1 MEKIINGDD
10 YPWAD
15 HWVGTAPYSRPIGGK
30 CVKKDKYCDHTRQEL
45 KTTGQSGGKAILKF
59 VKAKLKANREL
70 PELPEE
76 QLMRRGRKSLVH
88 LEAKTESD
96 RLREKVKRVIGH
108 YSSLKGTIKE
118 MCSE

>member
-1 MEKIINGDD
+1 M
-10 YPWAD
+10 
-15 HWVGTAPYSRPIGGK
+15 GGK

-59 VKAKLKANREL
+59 VKAKLENKQ
-70 PELPEE
+70 EE

-88 LEAKTESD
+88 LEAKKESD

>member
-59 VKAKLKANREL
+59 VKAKLEANRE
-70 PELPEE
+70 EHKWDI
-76 QLMRRGRKSLVH
+76 MKAS
-88 LEAKTESD
+88 EAN
-96 RLREKVKRVIGH
+96 RLRKKVKKVIGH

-118 MCSE
+118 LCPEE